1 MNRSHNRLVS
11 AAVLAVSMLAPLSAQ
26 AQGSAPNAA
35 EVSASAP
42 LTPGLLAKMLTL
54 VSTKGRDGKIAPRFA
69 NAMGLTAAGQGWT
82 DRQASAADGVTNHFI
97 AVGPGAD
104 SEILLTA
111 LTPKVA
117 ASFRVRRDGTLL
129 SALSVDA
136 ATRAITMRDPYD
148 AAADFAAECAFW
160 AQNIDNVLAQK

>member
-111 LTPKVA
+111 LA

-148 AAADFAAECAFW
+148 AQADFAAECAFW
-160 AQNIDNVLAQK
+160 AQNIDSVLAQK